1 MMFTS
6 ILWAGIERS
15 YRMKTNKKTASKRMK
30 EIKQEIEWY
39 NIRKPIADAMIKLG
53 ELGFEFSGH
62 GCGCGG
68 EDFGLINEK
77 QDRYVNFCDRG
88 NSCEVMVNT
97 AATYDEDGCPVT
109 LFKGTIG
116 KALKFIEKKKS

>member
-1 MMFTS
+1 
-6 ILWAGIERS
+6 
-15 YRMKTNKKTASKRMK
+15 MKKKPTVKQKNIK
-30 EIKQEIEWY
+30 EIKREIEWY

-53 ELGFEFSGH
+53 NLGFEFSGH

-77 QDRYVNFCDRG
+77 KDRYVNFCDRG
-88 NSCEVMVNT
+88 NSCEVTVNT
-97 AATYDEDGCPVT
+97 TGTLDEDSLPIT

-116 KALKFIEKKKS
+116 KALNFIKKKT